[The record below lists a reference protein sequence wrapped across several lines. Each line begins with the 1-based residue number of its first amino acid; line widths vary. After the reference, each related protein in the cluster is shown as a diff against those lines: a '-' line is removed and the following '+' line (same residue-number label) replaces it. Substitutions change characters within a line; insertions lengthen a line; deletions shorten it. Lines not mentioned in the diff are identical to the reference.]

1 VDFSKTQV
9 ITMKIMTTTTTTIMI
24 MVININ
30 ILPTHP
36 PRRRQTQRFF
46 NQVSFVEIVPCPR
59 FQAQNFATHV
69 VLLPPWFKIVPV
81 AVQKY
86 PPTHPFAHNVD
97 IKMDKGYHLKDKSFL
112 RWYCLV

>member
-46 NQVSFVEIVPCPR
+46 NQVSFVEIVPRPR

-81 AVQKY
+81 AVQSY
-86 PPTHPFAHNVD
+86 LPTHPSAHNVD
-97 IKMDKGYHLKDKSFL
+97 IIMDNVCHLKDKKSL
-112 RWYCLV
+112 RPFCVV